1 MKVEIDLNEILGD
14 EYGSETLNESIRRQ
28 VIEKASKITVDHISK
43 RIDQEISTIITAQIK
58 QVTESK
64 MEPIILAALDGEY
77 IIVDRYGDR
86 NGKATTLR
94 KEMIRNFQEQM
105 VYKKTNY
112 DSEKNQFS
120 RNVDE
125 MVNGALS
132 SFKKEFNET
141 VTKEFNKEAINSAV
155 NKISEML
162 KLPAAIK

>member
-1 MKVEIDLNEILGD
+1 MKFLATNTEAKHLTSLSVDRLLRKHQK
-14 EYGSETLNESIRRQ
+14 LRL
-28 VIEKASKITVDHISK
+28 IT
-43 RIDQEISTIITAQIK
+43 STIITAQIK